1 MIKNFVIGKILKNEC
16 ERTLRAV
23 MLEGGRFFDLCTMI

>member
-1 MIKNFVIGKILKNEC
+1 MIKNFVIGKILKNEL

-23 MLEGGRFFDLCTMI
+23 MLEGDAFLIYVR